1 MNNKSCCN
9 PRAGESTAP
18 ATGADETTVT
28 VQAAGKAPVGSRLTF
43 DVADI
48 PGGIATVGT
57 SRPLIPIDEE
67 SPCRTQEVQPF
78 KIMTTTVTNEMFAA
92 FVADTG
98 FITEAEKLGW
108 SFVFYQHLPDSLK
121 ETQAVANSQW
131 WRKVE
136 GANWRL
142 INGPGSESA
151 FLNDYPV
158 VQVSWNDAKAFA
170 EWAGGRLPTEA
181 EWEHAAR
188 GGLGDVMFPWGN
200 REPDDTDFQPCN
212 IWQGKFPVTN
222 TCADG
227 YNATAPA
234 KSYDSNGYGLYNM
247 CGNVWEWSSGRIKI
261 TGGSKESR
269 QHAKHYKGCKL
280 LKGGSYLCHKSYCFR
295 YRIAARS
302 GTTPD
307 STTSHQGFR
316 LVF

>member
-9 PRAGESTAP
+9 PRGGHSAVP
-18 ATGADETTVT
+18 ATAQITAKNAVI
-28 VQAAGKAPVGSRLTF
+28 TF

-48 PGGIATVGT
+48 PGGVATVGT
-57 SRPLIPIDEE
+57 NRPLIPIDEE
-67 SPCRTQEVQPF
+67 SPYRTQEIQPF
-78 KIMTTTVTNEMFAA
+78 QMMTTTVTNEMFAA

-98 FITEAEKLGW
+98 FITEAERLGW
-108 SFVFYQHLPDSLK
+108 SFVFYKHLAESSQP
-121 ETQAVANSQW
+121 TQAVVGSQW

-142 INGPGSESA
+142 INGPGSEA
-151 FLNDYPV
+151 DYLPDHPV
-158 VQVSWNDAKAFA
+158 VQVSWNDAMAFA
-170 EWAGGRLPTEA
+170 DWAGGRLPTEA

-200 REPDDTDFQPCN
+200 REPDDSDYQPCN
-212 IWQGKFPVTN
+212 IWQGEFPKSN
-222 TCADG
+222 ACADG
-227 YNATAPA
+227 YDATAPA
-234 KSYDSNGYGLYNM
+234 RSFDCNNYGLYNM

-261 TGGSKESR
+261 TGRSKESR
-269 QHAKHYKGCKL
+269 QYAKHYKGCKL

-307 STTSHQGFR
+307 STTTHQGFR
-316 LVF
+316 LVFS